1 LDFAAQASAQAA
13 NDSAARADDLA
24 PTLRA
29 SRENIAQQTMNDHG
43 LQL

>member
-1 LDFAAQASAQAA
+1 LDFAAQAPAQAA

-29 SRENIAQQTMNDHG
+29 IRENIAPQTMDDHDF
-43 LQL
+43 QF